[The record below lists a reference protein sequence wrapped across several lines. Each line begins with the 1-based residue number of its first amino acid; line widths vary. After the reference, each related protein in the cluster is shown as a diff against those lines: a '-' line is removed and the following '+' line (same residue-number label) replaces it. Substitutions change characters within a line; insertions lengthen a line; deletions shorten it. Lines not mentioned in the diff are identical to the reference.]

1 MITRKVLINKFVN
14 FVTKGFE
21 LSQAIND
28 EYKTIKKFKKDR
40 NNAKEK
46 NTASSLN
53 KEKFLIIGAGNMGLL

>member
-46 NTASSLN
+46 KHCKVTKSPIMIFDSKYA
-53 KEKFLIIGAGNMGLL
+53 FIG

>member
-21 LSQAIND
+21 LSLAIND

-46 NTASSLN
+46 KHS
-53 KEKFLIIGAGNMGLL
+53 K

>member
-14 FVTKGFE
+14 LVTKGFE

-28 EYKTIKKFKKDR
+28 EYKTIEKFKIDR

-46 NTASSLN
+46 
-53 KEKFLIIGAGNMGLL
+53 KHCK

>member
-40 NNAKEK
+40 NNDKEK
-46 NTASSLN
+46 
-53 KEKFLIIGAGNMGLL
+53 KHCK

>member
-1 MITRKVLINKFVN
+1 MITRKDLINKFVN
-14 FVTKGFE
+14 FVTKSFE

-46 NTASSLN
+46 
-53 KEKFLIIGAGNMGLL
+53 KHCK